1 MKEKI
6 KEKFGV
12 LVDNWK
18 SWVML
23 SLMITLYA
31 TMVGAIADAIL
42 YPKVADS
49 VEETTMVKPLRVV
62 SDDETEVEE
71 IASIDEPTRV
81 QPLVVTIDGKPI
93 SNEPPVKS
101 WRGLYSTDY
110 TEENGLSYEDYKDA
124 IDELKSASS
133 SIEEPSLVSKSPDFS
148 KINPEAGGDRDDHG
162 PGTYSPL
169 PTPKDIKKNP
179 SDSIF

>member
-23 SLMITLYA
+23 SLMFTLFA
-31 TMVGAIADAIL
+31 TMVGTIADAIL

-71 IASIDEPTRV
+71 IASIDEPTKE
-81 QPLVVTIDGKPI
+81 QPLAITADGKPI
-93 SNEPPVKS
+93 SNGPVKP
-101 WRGLYSTDY
+101 RKGDIGL
-110 TEENGLSYEDYKDA
+110 
-124 IDELKSASS
+124 
-133 SIEEPSLVSKSPDFS
+133 EEPSLVSKSKSPDFS